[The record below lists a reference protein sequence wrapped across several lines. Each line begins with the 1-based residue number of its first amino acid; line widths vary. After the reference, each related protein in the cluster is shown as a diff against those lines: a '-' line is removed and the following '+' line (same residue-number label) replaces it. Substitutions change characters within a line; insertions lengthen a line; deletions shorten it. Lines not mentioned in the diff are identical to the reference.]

1 MQVHSCSSRPL
12 SKAEKYNAAC
22 KQLATLSALMSD
34 VGMREFMSMSDFL
47 AKVILRFEA
56 GKECVLLE
64 DDDDVS
70 TDHATGGDQDGVV
83 VSDTEHV
90 AEIPIHSPMQ
100 QLLLKCRLHLCPML

>member
-1 MQVHSCSSRPL
+1 
-12 SKAEKYNAAC
+12 
-22 KQLATLSALMSD
+22 
-34 VGMREFMSMSDFL
+34 
-47 AKVILRFEA
+47 
-56 GKECVLLE
+56 VLLE